1 MRCTL
6 NIRFSIPS
14 THLVVYA
21 TFYTKGKNWEDE
33 YKMRPRRLKG
43 SRYLA
48 RFSLK
53 SSISGNPETPISP
66 L

>member
-1 MRCTL
+1 MRCAL

-43 SRYLA
+43 PVKDRTLSRA
-48 RFSLK
+48 CVF
-53 SSISGNPETPISP
+53 
-66 L
+66 